1 LAGNPRIKYA
11 DRHCP
16 VGALSQPRVEISSSD
31 ALCQNKTESA
41 RNAPHHAWDDKAPN
55 RVIVSLILRHGLH
68 PGVYSEV
75 NLIALPLR

>member
-1 LAGNPRIKYA
+1 MKYA

-16 VGALSQPRVEISSSD
+16 VGALSQARAEISSSD
-31 ALCQNKTESA
+31 ALRVSMPKQNRISA
-41 RNAPHHAWDDKAPN
+41 QSAASRLDDKAPN

-75 NLIALPLR
+75 NLIAPPLR